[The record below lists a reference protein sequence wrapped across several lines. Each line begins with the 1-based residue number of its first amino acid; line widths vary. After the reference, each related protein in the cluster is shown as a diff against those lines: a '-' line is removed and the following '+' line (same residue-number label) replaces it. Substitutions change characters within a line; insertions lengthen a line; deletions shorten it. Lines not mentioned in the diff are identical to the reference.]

1 MDRDH
6 RARRTAVKYTQQEQT
21 NDNERIEAAFEALDA
36 FRANFGDIVVLD
48 VLTLADVAECR
59 MSTPQGPVAAKD
71 IYSRAELCAALA
83 VLEDSPCADIE
94 RAIYTAVNDYRETK
108 TNEE

>member
-1 MDRDH
+1 M
-6 RARRTAVKYTQQEQT
+6 KYTEREQFD
-21 NDNERIEAAFEALDA
+21 DNKRIAAAFEALDA
-36 FRANFGDIVVLD
+36 FRNKFGDIVVLD

-94 RAIYTAVNDYRETK
+94 LAIYTAVNDYRATK
-108 TNEE
+108 TKEE